1 MGVDFADL
9 DRDGHTDFFVAEM
22 LSRTPMNRLLKISP
36 NTPPPPQPGESLDRL
51 QVPRNTL
58 FWNRGDGT
66 FAEVGRYAGVEATDW
81 SWQPVFMDVDLDGYE
96 DLLVTNGRLHDV
108 NDRDAVAR
116 FSRLPKAKREKVGS
130 LYFPPFATAN
140 VAYRNLGNFRCT
152 ETGQAWG
159 FNSPQMSHG
168 IATGDLNGDGYA
180 DLVFANR
187 TYNPSQSSPL
197 AQEVG
202 IPRVWLST
210 PKEAHYLRIKV
221 VSEVG
226 NRQGLGTHVWVER
239 DGRETAYALGLG
251 GGTNSSSERALT
263 IGLGDSSTVNLRV
276 RYPSGTEVTLT
287 DVTADQEL
295 VLVEE

>member
-36 NTPPPPQPGESLDRL
+36 NTPTHPQPGASLSRL

-58 FWNRGDGT
+58 FWNRGDCT

-130 LYFPPFATAN
+130 LYFP
-140 VAYRNLGNFRCT
+140 
-152 ETGQAWG
+152 
-159 FNSPQMSHG
+159 
-168 IATGDLNGDGYA
+168 
-180 DLVFANR
+180 
-187 TYNPSQSSPL
+187 
-197 AQEVG
+197 
-202 IPRVWLST
+202 
-210 PKEAHYLRIKV
+210 
-221 VSEVG
+221 
-226 NRQGLGTHVWVER
+226 
-239 DGRETAYALGLG
+239 
-251 GGTNSSSERALT
+251 
-263 IGLGDSSTVNLRV
+263 
-276 RYPSGTEVTLT
+276 
-287 DVTADQEL
+287 
-295 VLVEE
+295 